1 MGVDPDQFHKVCRGK
16 IVKLNLIVQGLREK
30 VKV

>member
-1 MGVDPDQFHKVCRGK
+1 MGVDPDQFYKACRGK
-16 IVKLNLIVQGLREK
+16 IARLNLIVQGFREK